1 MTPSTTVHSPLRLYG
16 RSGELAILDT
26 LLARLHRGD
35 GGSLVLTALPGTGRT
50 ALLDSA
56 VAAHRERRAGPVLSA
71 TAAPDEQRLPY
82 SGLHAL
88 LCSAPGPLPLPPDR
102 VLRDGITPTALLVL
116 LRELGSARPLLV
128 CVDDGHAWDPD
139 SRAALVFAARRLG
152 AGSRVAVVIGSGDET
167 SFAGLPALRLGPL
180 DDDAAAALLDRIT
193 DATGV
198 GEQLDP
204 VVRGE
209 LLREAAGNPRLL
221 AGLAARLTPGQLAGR
236 TPPPW
241 PLPGAE
247 DVLDA
252 HAARLDGL
260 PPETRT
266 LLLLAAAAQEH
277 EPEGAGADMA
287 LLLRAAAS
295 AGLGPAVLDQALL
308 TPAGTAGALQRAG
321 DRLHFSHPLVRRAVL
336 HSASPQHRRAVH
348 GLLATLLTTA
358 PAGARG
364 RVRRPGRRAAGPGG
378 GEGRSGGPASRTGA
392 GVPYLT
398 AAGSRPGDGGRA
410 TSSGFRAGDGPV
422 TAPSLLPGEVP
433 VTDSGLRPDDG
444 WAAAAGLRP
453 GDTRTAGSV
462 PGRAPGDARAAGP
475 VPGPGLGGVRAA
487 GSGSA
492 PGPVPGDARA
502 AGPVPGRV
510 PAESRAIAPAPAPA
524 PVPVHGGATWPG
536 TPLPPQQGTSRSG
549 PGHRAAGPSVLP
561 ALVQRACAAAGPDDG
576 LADALEAA
584 AVAPRPHAERA
595 AALARAAVLTTDEAV
610 RAARFAAAAEHTR
623 LAGDAGRARALLARA
638 GARPAHDGAHLV
650 RGLLALRDGPAADA
664 HEALLTA
671 AALLAPHD
679 PRRALDA
686 RLGAAEAAWAMGDAL
701 AYLDAMSRIPGSAS
715 DPALAQYCDGMSAV
729 LCGRIAEGQALL
741 RRCLDAAGRAEGS
754 APLLR
759 GGVSALVL
767 GDIDA
772 ACRLGTRALAAVRS
786 AGPEALLPQALEHL
800 AYAEL
805 RAGRHAPAR
814 AHALEG
820 LHAARRTGQP
830 NTASHLHAVLALTA
844 SVEGGAEACT
854 AHADAALAG
863 AGPHGLAQAATLATW
878 ALARADLAAG
888 RSGEAAARLDPLV
901 RPGPRRGHFATRMLA
916 VPCYVEASV
925 LAGRADRGRG
935 ADPVA
940 DAVAEFAVWVTRT
953 TDPQAPAQLA
963 RCRALLAAPADV
975 AGRYE
980 EALAHHDRAGG
991 DFERARTQLLYG
1003 AWLRRRRRTREAR
1016 GPLRD
1021 ALVAFER
1028 CGARAWTDR
1037 ASGELRAAGEAVEGS
1052 ASAGGTHP
1060 LAALTPQQQRI
1071 ARCVAEGAT
1080 NREVAL
1086 RLSVSTRT
1094 VDHHLRNVFAAL
1106 GVRSRTELAR
1116 LLDR

>member
-1 MTPSTTVHSPLRLYG
+1 MHSPLRLYG

-26 LLARLHRGD
+26 LLVRLRNGD
-35 GGSLVLTALPGTGRT
+35 GGALVLTALPGVGRT
-50 ALLDSA
+50 ALLDKA
-56 VAAHRERRAGPVLSA
+56 VAGHRERRSGPVLSA
-71 TAAPDEQRLPY
+71 TATLAEQRLPY

-102 VLRDGITPTALLVL
+102 VLRDGITPTELLVL
-116 LRELGSARPLLV
+116 LRELGSERPLLV
-128 CVDDGHAWDPD
+128 CVDDAHAWDPD

-152 AGSRVAVVIGSGDET
+152 AGSRVAVVIGAGDET

-193 DATGV
+193 DAAGV
-198 GEQLDP
+198 ADQVDP

-209 LLREAAGNPRLL
+209 LIREAAGNPRLL

-236 TPPPW
+236 TPPPY

-247 DVLDA
+247 EVLEA

-260 PPETRT
+260 PPDTRT

-277 EPEGAGADMA
+277 EPEGAGADVA

-295 AGLGPAVLDQALL
+295 TGLGPAVLDQALL

-321 DRLHFSHPLVRRAVL
+321 DRLHFSHPLLRRAVL
-336 HSASPQHRRAVH
+336 HRASPQHRRAVH
-348 GLLATLLTTA
+348 GLLAALLTAA

-364 RVRRPGRRAAGPGG
+364 RVRRPPRWAAGAGG
-378 GEGRSGGPASRTGA
+378 AGLGLSGRTSRPGA
-392 GVPYLT
+392 GVPYVT
-398 AAGSRPGDGGRA
+398 ASGPAARPGDGRA
-410 TSSGFRAGDGPV
+410 ASSA
-422 TAPSLLPGEVP
+422 
-433 VTDSGLRPDDG
+433 LRPGDG
-444 WAAAAGLRP
+444 WAAGP
-453 GDTRTAGSV
+453 VS
-462 PGRAPGDARAAGP
+462 APGLAGDS
-475 VPGPGLGGVRAA
+475 RAA
-487 GSGSA
+487 GSVSA
-492 PGPVPGDARA
+492 PGLAPV
-502 AGPVPGRV
+502 
-510 PAESRAIAPAPAPA
+510 PA
-524 PVPVHGGATWPG
+524 PVPVQGPGGG
-536 TPLPPQQGTSRSG
+536 SRSG
-549 PGHRAAGPSVLP
+549 PALPPQHGAFRPGAGYLAAGPAGLP
-561 ALVQRACAAAGPDDG
+561 ALVQRACAAEGPDDG

-584 AVAPRPHAERA
+584 AVAPRTHAERA
-595 AALARAAVLTTDEAV
+595 AALARAAVLSSDEAV

-623 LAGDAGRARALLARA
+623 LAGDAGRARALLARV

-664 HEALLTA
+664 HEALLTT

-686 RLGAAEAAWAMGDAL
+686 QLGAAEAAWAMGDAL
-701 AYLDAMSRIPGSAS
+701 AYLDAMTRMPVSVPE
-715 DPALAQYCDGMSAV
+715 PALAQYCDGMSAV

-741 RRCLDAAGRAEGS
+741 RRCLDSAGRADDP
-754 APLLR
+754 AQLLR

-767 GDIDA
+767 GDVDA
-772 ACRLGTRALAAVRS
+772 ACRFGTRALAAVRS

-830 NTASHLHAVLALTA
+830 NIASHLHAVLALAA
-844 SVEGGAEACT
+844 SVEGGTEACA

-863 AGPHGLAQAATLATW
+863 AGPNGLVQAATLATW

-991 DFERARTQLLYG
+991 DFERARTQLLHG

-1037 ASGELRAAGEAVEGS
+1037 ASGELRAAGEAVEGPV
-1052 ASAGGTHP
+1052 AAGGTDP

>member
-26 LLARLHRGD
+26 LLARLRDGD
-35 GGSLVLTALPGTGRT
+35 GGALVLTALPGVGRT
-50 ALLDSA
+50 ALLDEA
-56 VAAHRERRAGPVLSA
+56 VAAHRDRRTGPVLYA
-71 TAAPDEQRLPY
+71 TAAPAEQRLPY

-88 LCSAPGPLPLPPDR
+88 LCSAPGPLPSPPDR
-102 VLRDGITPTALLVL
+102 VLRDGISPTALLVL
-116 LRELGSARPLLV
+116 LRQLGADRPLLV
-128 CVDDGHAWDPD
+128 CVDDAHAWDPD
-139 SRAALVFAARRLG
+139 SRDALVFAARRLG
-152 AGSRVAVVIGSGDET
+152 AGSRVAVLIGAGDEAG
-167 SFAGLPALRLGPL
+167 FAGLPALRLGPL
-180 DDDAAAALLDRIT
+180 GDDAAAALLDRIT
-193 DATGV
+193 DAAGAADRV
-198 GEQLDP
+198 DP

-236 TPPPW
+236 TPPPY

-247 DVLDA
+247 EVLDA

-260 PPETRT
+260 PPDTRT

-277 EPEGAGADMA
+277 EPEGAGTDVT

-321 DRLHFSHPLVRRAVL
+321 DRLHFSHPLLRRAVL
-336 HSASPQHRRAVH
+336 HRASPQHRRAVH
-348 GLLATLLTTA
+348 GLLATLLT
-358 PAGARG
+358 PVPPGVRD
-364 RVRRPGRRAAGPGG
+364 RRPRR
-378 GEGRSGGPASRTGA
+378 RTPGA
-392 GVPYLT
+392 GSVAYGT
-398 AAGSRPGDGGRA
+398 AAPHTSPVSYAIPDSRPGDRWAVASDSRSGDGRA
-410 TSSGFRAGDGPV
+410 VASG
-422 TAPSLLPGEVP
+422 
-433 VTDSGLRPDDG
+433 
-444 WAAAAGLRP
+444 WH
-453 GDTRTAGSV
+453 
-462 PGRAPGDARAAGP
+462 PGDAPAPGTGYRAA
-475 VPGPGLGGVRAA
+475 VP
-487 GSGSA
+487 SM
-492 PGPVPGDARA
+492 
-502 AGPVPGRV
+502 
-510 PAESRAIAPAPAPA
+510 
-524 PVPVHGGATWPG
+524 
-536 TPLPPQQGTSRSG
+536 
-549 PGHRAAGPSVLP
+549 LP
-561 ALVQRACAAAGPDDG
+561 ALVQWACAAAGPDDR
-576 LADALEAA
+576 LADALVAA

-595 AALARAAVLTTDEAV
+595 AALARAAVLSTDEAV
-610 RAARFAAAAEHTR
+610 RAARFADAAEHTR
-623 LAGDAGRARALLARA
+623 LAGDAGRARALLSRA
-638 GARPAHDGAHLV
+638 GAHPAHHGAHLV

-671 AALLAPHD
+671 AVLLAPHD
-679 PRRALDA
+679 PCRALEA
-686 RLGAAEAAWAMGDAL
+686 QLAAAEAAWAMGDAL
-701 AYLDAMSRIPGSAS
+701 AYLDAMTRIPVSVT
-715 DPALAQYCDGMSAV
+715 DPALARYSDGMSAL

-741 RRCLDAAGRAEGS
+741 RRCLDSAGRAHEP
-754 APLLR
+754 AALMR

-767 GDIDA
+767 GDVDA
-772 ACRLGTRALAAVRS
+772 ACRLGTRALAVVRS

-805 RAGRHAPAR
+805 RAGRHGPAR
-814 AHALEG
+814 AHAREG

-830 NTASHLHAVLALTA
+830 NTASHLHAVLALAA
-844 SVEGGAEACT
+844 SVEGGPEVCA

-863 AGPHGLAQAATLATW
+863 AGPHGLVQAATLATW

-888 RSGEAAARLDPLV
+888 RSGAAAARLDPLV

-980 EALAHHDRAGG
+980 EALAHHERAGG

-1037 ASGELRAAGEAVEGS
+1037 ASGELRAAGEAVDGP
-1052 ASAGGTHP
+1052 AATGGTDP

>member
-26 LLARLHRGD
+26 LLARLHNGD
-35 GGSLVLTALPGTGRT
+35 GGALVLTALPGVGRT
-50 ALLDSA
+50 ALLDKT
-56 VAAHRERRAGPVLSA
+56 VAAHRERRTGPVLSA
-71 TAAPDEQRLPY
+71 TAAPAEQRLPY

-102 VLRDGITPTALLVL
+102 VLRDGITPTELLVL
-116 LRELGSARPLLV
+116 LRELGSERPLLV
-128 CVDDGHAWDPD
+128 CVDDAHAWDPD

-152 AGSRVAVVIGSGDET
+152 AGSRVAVVIGAGDET

-193 DATGV
+193 DAAGV
-198 GEQLDP
+198 ADQVDP

-209 LLREAAGNPRLL
+209 LIREAAGNPRLL

-236 TPPPW
+236 TPPPY

-247 DVLDA
+247 DVLEA

-260 PPETRT
+260 PPDTRT
-266 LLLLAAAAQEH
+266 LLLLAAAAHEH
-277 EPEGAGADMA
+277 EPEGAGADVA

-295 AGLGPAVLDQALL
+295 AGLGPTALDQALL
-308 TPAGTAGALQRAG
+308 TPAGTAGCLQRAG
-321 DRLHFSHPLVRRAVL
+321 DRLHFSHPLLRRAVL
-336 HSASPQHRRAVH
+336 HRASPQHRRSVH
-348 GLLATLLTTA
+348 GLLAALLTAA
-358 PAGARG
+358 PPGARG
-364 RVRRPGRRAAGPGG
+364 RVRRPPRWAAGAGSGGLGPGG
-378 GEGRSGGPASRTGA
+378 QTSRPGA
-392 GVPYLT
+392 GASYVT
-398 AAGSRPGDGGRA
+398 ASGSAVRPGDGRA
-410 TSSGFRAGDGPV
+410 ASSAFRPGDGPV
-422 TAPSLLPGEVP
+422 AG
-433 VTDSGLRPDDG
+433 SGLRPGEAWATGSGVRPGDGPVAVAGLRPGDG
-444 WAAAAGLRP
+444 WMAAAGLRP
-453 GDTRTAGSV
+453 GGTRAAGSV
-462 PGRAPGDARAAGP
+462 SAPVP
-475 VPGPGLGGVRAA
+475 VPGPGGA
-487 GSGSA
+487 GRS
-492 PGPVPGDARA
+492 GPVPPPQHGASLPAGYLA
-502 AGPVPGRV
+502 AGP
-510 PAESRAIAPAPAPA
+510 
-524 PVPVHGGATWPG
+524 
-536 TPLPPQQGTSRSG
+536 
-549 PGHRAAGPSVLP
+549 AGLP
-561 ALVQRACAAAGPDDG
+561 ALVQRACAAEGPDDG

-584 AVAPRPHAERA
+584 AVTPRPHAERA
-595 AALARAAVLTTDEAV
+595 AALARAAVLSSDETV

-623 LAGDAGRARALLARA
+623 LAGDAGRARALLAQV

-664 HEALLTA
+664 HEALLTT

-686 RLGAAEAAWAMGDAL
+686 QLGAAEAAWAMGDAL
-701 AYLDAMSRIPGSAS
+701 AYLDAMTRMPVSVAE
-715 DPALAQYCDGMSAV
+715 PALAQYCDGMSAV

-741 RRCLDAAGRAEGS
+741 RRCLDSAGRADDP
-754 APLLR
+754 AQLLR

-767 GDIDA
+767 GDVDA
-772 ACRLGTRALAAVRS
+772 ACRFGTRALAAVRS

-830 NTASHLHAVLALTA
+830 NIASHLHAVLALAA
-844 SVEGGAEACT
+844 SVEGGTEAC
-854 AHADAALAG
+854 AVHADAALAG
-863 AGPHGLAQAATLATW
+863 AGPNGLVQAATLATW

-991 DFERARTQLLYG
+991 DFERARTQLLHG

-1028 CGARAWTDR
+1028 CGARAWTGR
-1037 ASGELRAAGEAVEGS
+1037 ASGELRAAGEAVEGP
-1052 ASAGGTHP
+1052 AAAGGTDP